1 VGFAPGGS
9 RRTPSRVLPRRCR
22 TEPNER
28 PEPPDGRRRGRLTS
42 SLITLPPATDQ
53 QGLLDD
59 HDALRV
65 VGTTDDAAAALEAA
79 QLELRIGP
87 AIDCLRTGRCVGV
100 DDLAASTDYA
110 RVWDWLTTR
119 PDPPATGVR
128 SVLSAP
134 VPVRGETV
142 GTLNALHHTPQSWD
156 AAQVRAVEAYAGLL
170 GVLLRLG
177 AATPAGRG
185 STLPTGPPGEA

>member
-1 VGFAPGGS
+1 VGLAHHS
-9 RRTPSRVLPRRCR
+9 ARSARDRRPF
-22 TEPNER
+22 
-28 PEPPDGRRRGRLTS
+28 G
-42 SLITLPPATDQ
+42 A
-53 QGLLDD
+53 
-59 HDALRV
+59 
-65 VGTTDDAAAALEAA
+65 VGA
-79 QLELRIGP
+79 
-87 AIDCLRTGRCVGV
+87 
-100 DDLAASTDYA
+100 
-110 RVWDWLTTR
+110 
-119 PDPPATGVR
+119 
-128 SVLSAP
+128 